1 MELLR
6 DYLESEEFNKKIFIH
21 DKNERLIVYGDRE
34 SLKHQCNHKLQSA
47 RVAKVL
53 DYGNTFYIFVDFMT
67 PLKLGDVL
75 RDYFD
80 DFVYIYDSNGQAII
94 KGKSSS
100 ILRIIKNALY
110 NKEVFSIKEY
120 VNDIY
125 IGINL

>member
-21 DKNERLIVYGDRE
+21 DKNERLVVYGDRE
-34 SLKHQCNHKLQSA
+34 SLKRQCNHKLKNA
-47 RVAKVL
+47 RVTKVL
-53 DYGNTFYIFVDFMT
+53 DYGNTFYIFVDFMA

-80 DFVYIYDSNGQAII
+80 DFVYIYDSNGQAIV
-94 KGKSSS
+94 KAKSSS
-100 ILRIIKNALY
+100 ILKIMENAVDD
-110 NKEVFSIKEY
+110 KEVFAIKEY
-120 VNDIY
+120 IDDIY

>member
-21 DKNERLIVYGDRE
+21 DKNQRLVVYGDRE
-34 SLKHQCNHKLQSA
+34 SLKHQCNHKLKNA
-47 RVAKVL
+47 RVTKVL
-53 DYGNTFYIFVDFMT
+53 DYGNTFYIFVDFMM

-80 DFVYIYDSNGQAII
+80 DFVYVYDSNGQAII

-100 ILRIIKNALY
+100 ILKIMGNVV
-110 NKEVFSIKEY
+110 NDKEVFAIKEY
-120 VNDIY
+120 LDDIY

>member
-6 DYLESEEFNKKIFIH
+6 DYLENEEFNKKIFIH
-21 DKNERLIVYGDRE
+21 DKNERLVVYGDRE
-34 SLKHQCNHKLQSA
+34 SLRRTCNHKLKNA
-47 RVAKVL
+47 RVTKVL
-53 DYGNTFYIFVDFMT
+53 DYGNTFYIFVDFMM

-75 RDYFD
+75 RDYYY
-80 DFVYIYDSNGQAII
+80 DFVHIYDSNGQAII

-100 ILRIIKNALY
+100 VLRIIKNALY

>member
-21 DKNERLIVYGDRE
+21 DKNERLIVYGDKE
-34 SLKHQCNHKLQSA
+34 SLKHQCNHKLKNA
-47 RVAKVL
+47 KVTKVL
-53 DYGNTFYIFVDFMT
+53 DYGNTFYIFVDFMM

-75 RDYFD
+75 HDYYF
-80 DFVYIYDSNGQAII
+80 DFVYIYDSNGQAIV

-100 ILRIIKNALY
+100 ILKIMGNVV
-110 NKEVFSIKEY
+110 NDKEVFAIKEY
-120 VNDIY
+120 LDDIY

>member
-21 DKNERLIVYGDRE
+21 DKNERLVVYGDKE
-34 SLKHQCNHKLQSA
+34 SLKCQCNHKLKNA
-47 RVAKVL
+47 RVTKVL
-53 DYGNTFYIFVDFMT
+53 DYGNTFYIFVDFMM

-80 DFVYIYDSNGQAII
+80 DFVYVYDSNGQAII

>member
-21 DKNERLIVYGDRE
+21 DKNQRLVVYGDRE
-34 SLKHQCNHKLQSA
+34 SLKHQCNHKLKNA
-47 RVAKVL
+47 KVTKVL
-53 DYGNTFYIFVDFMT
+53 DYGNTFYIFVDFMA

-80 DFVYIYDSNGQAII
+80 DFVYVYDSNGQAII

-100 ILRIIKNALY
+100 ILRIIKNVLY

>member
-21 DKNERLIVYGDRE
+21 DKNERLVVYGDRE
-34 SLKHQCNHKLQSA
+34 SLRHQCNYKLKNA
-47 RVAKVL
+47 RVTKVL
-53 DYGNTFYIFVDFMT
+53 DYGNTFYIFVDFMP

-80 DFVYIYDSNGQAII
+80 DFVYVYDSNGQAII
-94 KGKSSS
+94 KDKSSS
-100 ILRIIKNALY
+100 ILKIMGNVVDD
-110 NKEVFSIKEY
+110 KEVFAIKEY
-120 VNDIY
+120 LDDIY

>member
-21 DKNERLIVYGDRE
+21 DKNERLVVYGDKE
-34 SLKHQCNHKLQSA
+34 SLKHQCNHKLKNA
-47 RVAKVL
+47 RVTKVL

-67 PLKLGDVL
+67 PLKLRDVL
-75 RDYFD
+75 FDFYD

-100 ILRIIKNALY
+100 ILKIMGNVVDD
-110 NKEVFSIKEY
+110 KEVFAIKEY
-120 VNDIY
+120 LDDIY

>member
-6 DYLESEEFNKKIFIH
+6 DYLESKEFNKKIFIH
-21 DKNERLIVYGDRE
+21 DKNERIVVYGDRE
-34 SLKHQCNHKLQSA
+34 SLKRQCNHKLQNA
-47 RVAKVL
+47 RVTKVL
-53 DYGNTFYIFVDFMT
+53 DYGNTFYIFVDFMA

-80 DFVYIYDSNGQAII
+80 DFVYVYDSNGQAII

-100 ILRIIKNALY
+100 ILKIMGNVV
-110 NKEVFSIKEY
+110 NDKEVFAIKEY
-120 VNDIY
+120 LDDIY

>member
-21 DKNERLIVYGDRE
+21 DKNERLVVYGDRE
-34 SLKHQCNHKLQSA
+34 SLKHQCNHKLQNA
-47 RVAKVL
+47 RVTKVL
-53 DYGNTFYIFVDFMT
+53 DYGSTFYIFVDFMM

-75 RDYFD
+75 CDYYFD
-80 DFVYIYDSNGQAII
+80 FVHIYDSNGQAII